1 MDKKIQK
8 LEFIGAFFLVFAVGM
23 VTLIPGAGAIAP
35 FVAGLTLLLMITIG
49 GRISGGHYNPAVTL
63 ACLLKGDIGAE
74 RAVYYWVFQ
83 LIGAGIASVIVLFL
97 KDYPS
102 TTYLSVSIWHVLI
115 VEFIYTFALV
125 FAALVTSL
133 VKHPLSALLT
143 AVAVG
148 LVVATGGVTV
158 GSISGGAFNPAVVFG
173 SAIMGIYAWE
183 TIWVFLLANIVG
195 SFVAAVVVFKL
206 NWVSS
211 PMRSSSKEI
220 SGVVSPKTE
229 TTASSASEFEEV
241 KKDSLR
247 TGSRASLRTG
257 SMIGKGIRKNKVR
270 LLRYKNL

>member
-1 MDKKIQK
+1 MDIKSY
-8 LEFIGAFFLVFAVGM
+8 LMEFVGAFFLVFAVGM
-23 VTLIPGAGAIAP
+23 VTLAPSAGSIAP
-35 FVAGLTLLLMITIG
+35 FVAGLTLLLMIVIG

-63 ACLLKGDIGAE
+63 ACLLKGDIGSE
-74 RAVYYWVFQ
+74 RAFYYWFFQ
-83 LIGAGIASVIVLFL
+83 LIGAGIASIIVLFL

-102 TTYLSVSIWHVLI
+102 TVSLSVSIGHVFI

-183 TIWVFLLANIVG
+183 IIWVFLLANILG
-195 SFVAAVVVFKL
+195 SFVAALIVFKF
-206 NWVSS
+206 NWGTS
-211 PMRSSSKEI
+211 PMVTSRSNESNMQDMANQQTDMH
-220 SGVVSPKTE
+220 KT
-229 TTASSASEFEEV
+229 A
-241 KKDSLR
+241 KKDVVKLTRRSHKKAFRFLR
-247 TGSRASLRTG
+247 T
-257 SMIGKGIRKNKVR
+257 KG
-270 LLRYKNL
+270 

>member
-1 MDKKIQK
+1 MDTKSC
-8 LEFIGAFFLVFAVGM
+8 LMEFIGAFFLVFAVGM
-23 VTLIPGAGAIAP
+23 VTLTPGAGAIAP

-63 ACLLKGDIGAE
+63 ACLIKGDIGSE
-74 RAVYYWVFQ
+74 RAVYYLFFQ
-83 LIGAGIASVIVLFL
+83 LIGAGIASIIVLFL

-183 TIWVFLLANIVG
+183 TIWVFLLANLLGALAAAIVVFTLNFR
-195 SFVAAVVVFKL
+195 SSVEAVVA
-206 NWVSS
+206 
-211 PMRSSSKEI
+211 KE
-220 SGVVSPKTE
+220 SNTVVSNAVPSSESRKASE
-229 TTASSASEFEEV
+229 QDSSA
-241 KKDSLR
+241 KK
-247 TGSRASLRTG
+247 TGFSSRNQG
-257 SMIGKGIRKNKVR
+257 R
-270 LLRYKNL
+270 LLRYKN